1 MTNNS
6 YIRKSVIDILHSSN
20 VKFNEN
26 KIFFNSD
33 SIRLSWYGNK
43 VLSEEFEH
51 HVFLCNMNTL
61 PSKLFEGFAKLT
73 MPYYVGDK
81 SITIYSNYDAFGIR
95 IYDSIEDYL
104 KALIK
109 Y

>member
-1 MTNNS
+1 MNNAEF
-6 YIRKSVIDILHSSN
+6 IRSKVVSILQENN
-20 VKFNEN
+20 VKFNPA
-26 KIFFNSD
+26 KIFFNSE

-43 VLSEEFEH
+43 ILSEEFEN

>member
-1 MTNNS
+1 MS
-6 YIRKSVIDILHSSN
+6 HLLIRSQVISILNECKVS
-20 VKFNEN
+20 FNPD
-26 KIFFNSD
+26 KLFFNND

-51 HVFLCNMNTL
+51 HVFLCNMANL
-61 PSKLFEGFAKLT
+61 PSKLFEGFKKLT

-81 SITIYSNYDAFGIR
+81 SITIYSDYDAFGIR